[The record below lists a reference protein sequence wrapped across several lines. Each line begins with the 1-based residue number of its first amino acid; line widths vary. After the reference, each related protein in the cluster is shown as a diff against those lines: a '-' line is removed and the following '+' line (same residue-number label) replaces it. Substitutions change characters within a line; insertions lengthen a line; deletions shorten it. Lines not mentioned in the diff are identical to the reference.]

1 MKKHVLQFIFLL
13 LSTTLMAQSN
23 KVSVVNGADG
33 SRLMVDGKEL
43 IVNGMN
49 WDYVPIGT
57 TIASTSYQFW
67 NQPDPIIKAA
77 LDAEMALLK
86 NMGVNT
92 IRQYVGVPPKWVEY
106 IYKEY
111 GIYTMINHA
120 FGRYGLTLNG
130 AWTPNTEYDDPTTK
144 ALLMKEVREAT
155 KPVGGMMRGS
165 VPFDATTLQESLA
178 VYASAADVF
187 GNLVPDGSQ
196 GGEAAPAIWEDP
208 DGFAAALE
216 TWQQAVS
223 AAIEAD
229 PQDIDAARPVVG
241 KVLNSCKGC
250 HDSYRIEDD

>member
-23 KVSVVNGADG
+23 KVSVVDGADG

-67 NQPDPIIKAA
+67 NQSDPIIKAA

-92 IRQYVGVPPKWVEY
+92 IRQYVGVPPRWVEY

-120 FGRYGLTLNG
+120 FGRYGLTIDG
-130 AWTPNTEYDDPTTK
+130 AWTPNTEYDDPATK
-144 ALLMKEVREAT
+144 AILMKEVREFAT
-155 KPVGGMMRGS
+155 MYKDTPGVLL
-165 VPFDATTLQESLA
+165 FLL
-178 VYASAADVF
+178 
-187 GNLVPDGSQ
+187 GNENNYGL
-196 GGEAAPAIWEDP
+196 
-208 DGFAAALE
+208 F
-216 TWQQAVS
+216 
-223 AAIEAD
+223 
-229 PQDIDAARPVVG
+229 
-241 KVLNSCKGC
+241 
-250 HDSYRIEDD
+250 